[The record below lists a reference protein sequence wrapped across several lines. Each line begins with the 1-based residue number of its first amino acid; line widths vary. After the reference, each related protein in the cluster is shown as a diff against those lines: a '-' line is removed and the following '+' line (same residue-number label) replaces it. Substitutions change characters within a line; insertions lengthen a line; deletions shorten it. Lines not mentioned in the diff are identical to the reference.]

1 MYLSNQVSHVQML
14 IWNIRRCY
22 SRTNWEEKMSL
33 SLFLSLSISLDDI
46 HSCAQS
52 SVYAVCALVCLE
64 SVFGSWGPRRE
75 CVPQLAGRCSPQ
87 PLGCHGLLC
96 RHTAGNDWIH
106 TNTHWNNSN
115 ITQCATPMQAV
126 LESLCNASN
135 QKVAI
140 KLMVAD

>member
-1 MYLSNQVSHVQML
+1 MFNEWHPVLM
-14 IWNIRRCY
+14 IWNIRRYY
-22 SRTNWEEKMSL
+22 SGTNWKKNC
-33 SLFLSLSISLDDI
+33 LFLCFFLTFPPLDDI

-64 SVFGSWGPRRE
+64 SVFGSWGLRRE
-75 CVPQLAGRCSPQ
+75 RVPQLAGRCSPQ

-96 RHTAGNDWIH
+96 KHTAGNDWTH